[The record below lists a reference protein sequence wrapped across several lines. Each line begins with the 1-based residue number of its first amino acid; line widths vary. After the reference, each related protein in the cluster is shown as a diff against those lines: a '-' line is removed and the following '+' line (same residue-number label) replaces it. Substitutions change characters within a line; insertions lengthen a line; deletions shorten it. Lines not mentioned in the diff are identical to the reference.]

1 MEYCRFLELYKKYT
15 TGNETPELIHT
26 WVGLAVLAGACEKR
40 IWLPKGFFNIYMNLY
55 LLFVA
60 PPGVCN
66 KSTSMGLG
74 AKLLNDAGMMVFEGA
89 TTKAKIVM
97 DMAESIQV
105 FQTKDGDFNHS
116 SVTFISDEFN
126 TLLSSGGP
134 DIVRFFTEIFSKETV
149 YNDRTK
155 SAGTYSLPNPFL
167 NFMANMVPKTFGDNV
182 ADEALAGGLIA
193 RFIIIYEDAT
203 RGKYPDP
210 VVTPDQYAARAEAL
224 EMLFNLADKYGPLSQ
239 SKEAHAFYNDWY
251 CAQMIDP
258 QEDPKLA
265 SYYVRKVKLHVP
277 KLASLM
283 AIGDGRFQVEKI
295 DYVRALHLLHKTE
308 KKLKMVHLLTG
319 GNKYVH
325 HMSRIQHILEAN
337 GGKVP
342 MRDLMRMFFQDLT
355 MEEFKAIITQLD
367 FMDIATKREIDGVLY
382 LVAQ

>member
-1 MEYCRFLELYKKYT
+1 
-15 TGNETPELIHT
+15 
-26 WVGLAVLAGACEKR
+26 
-40 IWLPKGFFNIYMNLY
+40 
-55 LLFVA
+55 
-60 PPGVCN
+60 
-66 KSTSMGLG
+66 
-74 AKLLNDAGMMVFEGA
+74 
-89 TTKAKIVM
+89 
-97 DMAESIQV
+97 
-105 FQTKDGDFNHS
+105 
-116 SVTFISDEFN
+116 
-126 TLLSSGGP
+126 
-134 DIVRFFTEIFSKETV
+134 
-149 YNDRTK
+149 
-155 SAGTYSLPNPFL
+155 
-167 NFMANMVPKTFGDNV
+167 
-182 ADEALAGGLIA
+182 
-193 RFIIIYEDAT
+193 
-203 RGKYPDP
+203 
-210 VVTPDQYAARAEAL
+210 VTPDQYAARAEAL

>member
-1 MEYCRFLELYKKYT
+1 M
-15 TGNETPELIHT
+15 
-26 WVGLAVLAGACEKR
+26 
-40 IWLPKGFFNIYMNLY
+40 PKGFFNIYMNLY

-210 VVTPDQYAARAEAL
+210 VVTPDQYVARAEAL